1 MWQPIRVTL
10 RIELLDTSET
20 ATSAPAVLRKLWL
33 IWTMRLSFGALCA
46 RASGKGAVQVPGLGI
61 KINDMPDLQT
71 KMQADF
77 RDLISS
83 GTDV

>member
-1 MWQPIRVTL
+1 
-10 RIELLDTSET
+10 
-20 ATSAPAVLRKLWL
+20 
-33 IWTMRLSFGALCA
+33 MRPSSGALCA
-46 RASGKGAVQVPGLGI
+46 RASGKGAVQVSGLGI
-61 KINDMPDLQT
+61 YINDMPDLQT